1 MVRQYRPFNNLDSTG
16 GDAILSESDGLLLYT
31 QGISPGDAIELA
43 ASLQRQFPAR
53 QVQATDVRWRMSRSR
68 VWEPPAGEAVGGGGA
83 IAPGGPS
90 WPMDYAYL
98 VLGWLVGTVGKSAA
112 EEAIKAATD
121 VVLRWMRSRH
131 KPARFQLVELLGPDG
146 ELLKMVRV
154 AEPDR
159 ASRRVQPSERSRD
172 EEAGR
177 R

>member
-1 MVRQYRPFNNLDSTG
+1 MLTER
-16 GDAILSESDGLLLYT
+16 DGLLLYT

-43 ASLQRQFPAR
+43 VSLQRQFPER
-53 QVQATDVRWRMSRSR
+53 QVQPTDFRWRMSRSR
-68 VWEPPAGEAVGGGGA
+68 TWEPPSGESPGSGGGA
-83 IAPGGPS
+83 IAPDGPS
-90 WPMDYAYL
+90 FPMDYAYL

-121 VVLRWMRSRH
+121 VVLRWMRSRR

-146 ELLKMVRV
+146 ELLKMVQV
-154 AEPDR
+154 PEPDR
-159 ASRRVQPSERSRD
+159 ASRRSGHRRPRD